1 MDLGRRVFI
10 PMTFI
15 TMSHYSY
22 EQSSYVS
29 ILLQNKNR
37 GIKPLDVKSIEQINK
52 SILLCLMYLC
62 PLFLQPKAPM
72 FDIPTKPK
80 RKLKYRNI
88 GALVVEITGSLCRNI
103 STHRS
108 FGL

>member
-1 MDLGRRVFI
+1 
-10 PMTFI
+10 MTFI
-15 TMSHYSY
+15 TTGMSHYYY

-52 SILLCLMYLC
+52 SIFLCLMYGTGIYV
-62 PLFLQPKAPM
+62 PLFLQHKAPM

-80 RKLKYRNI
+80 RKLNYRNI
-88 GALVVEITGSLCRNI
+88 GALVVEGLCRNI
-103 STHRS
+103 DT
-108 FGL
+108 